1 MTPSDIPVVD
11 VNISDAEIQAVADV
25 VKSRFLVEGV
35 RARSFEKKFA
45 EFTGCKYVSTTSN
58 GTSALHLAL
67 SALNI
72 GPKDEVITT
81 PFTFIAST
89 NSIMFTGA
97 IPIFVDIDSETWNI
111 DPEQIESAITP
122 KTKAIMPVHIFGN
135 PCDMKAIK
143 DIAEDH
149 ELKIIED
156 CAQAHDARIDGI
168 HVGNFSDIAAFSFYG
183 TKNLVGGEG
192 GAVVTNSAELDE
204 KLKSLKNHGRS
215 PKGGYAHY
223 NIGYNYRLTDMS
235 AAIMDVQIERAPE
248 ILARRHRNGNMYRKL
263 FANQNHLRIQKTLP
277 GHQGSDYIMAPVIRN
292 STITPQDV
300 IEFLKSKQIG
310 SRTIYSIL
318 SYEQPCYKDLSSW
331 PFSRVIDYP
340 NYSQV
345 SCPIAE
351 YIARHH
357 FELPM
362 VSSLSDENINYI
374 VDNVLKFFEIN
385 K

>member
-1 MTPSDIPVVD
+1 
-11 VNISDAEIQAVADV
+11 
-25 VKSRFLVEGV
+25 
-35 RARSFEKKFA
+35 
-45 EFTGCKYVSTTSN
+45 
-58 GTSALHLAL
+58 
-67 SALNI
+67 
-72 GPKDEVITT
+72 
-81 PFTFIAST
+81 
-89 NSIMFTGA
+89 MFTGA

-149 ELKIIED
+149 DLKIIED
-156 CAQAHDARIDGI
+156 CAQAHDARIDGT
-168 HVGNFSDIAAFSFYG
+168 HVGYFSDVAAFSFYG

-192 GAVVTNSAELDE
+192 GAVVTNSAVLDE
-204 KLKSLKNHGRS
+204 KMKSPKNHGRS

-223 NIGYNYRLTDMS
+223 NIGFNFRLTDMS
-235 AAIMDVQIERAPE
+235 AAIMDVQIDRAPE
-248 ILARRHRNGNMYRKL
+248 ILARRHKNGNMYRKL
-263 FANQNHLRIQKTLP
+263 FANQDHLQIQKILP
-277 GHQGSDYIMAPVIRN
+277 GHQASDYIMAPVIRN
-292 STITPQDV
+292 ETVTPQDV

-318 SYEQPCYKDLSSW
+318 SYEQPCYQDLSSW
-331 PFSRVIDYP
+331 AFSRVIDYP
-340 NYSQV
+340 DYSQV
-345 SCPIAE
+345 SSPNAE

-362 VSSLSDENINYI
+362 VSSLSDENIHYI
-374 VDNVLKFFEIN
+374 VENVLDFFETN

>member
-1 MTPSDIPVVD
+1 MTPHDIPVVD
-11 VNISDAEIQAVADV
+11 VNISEAEIQAVADV

-45 EFTGCKYVSTTSN
+45 EFTGSKYVSTTSN

-67 SALNI
+67 SVLNI

-192 GAVVTNSAELDE
+192 GAVITNSAELDE

-223 NIGYNYRLTDMS
+223 NIGHNYRLTDMS

-263 FANQNHLRIQKTLP
+263 FANQDHLQIQKILS
-277 GHQGSDYIMAPVIRN
+277 GHQGSDYIMAPVIRDE
-292 STITPQDV
+292 TVTPQDM

-318 SYEQPCYKDLSSW
+318 SYEQPCYQDLSSW
-331 PFSRVIDYP
+331 AFSRVIDYP
-340 NYSQV
+340 DYTLV
-345 SCPIAE
+345 SCQNAE
-351 YIARHH
+351 YVARHH

-362 VSSLSDENINYI
+362 VSSLSDENIHYI
-374 VDNVLKFFEIN
+374 VDNVLDFFETS